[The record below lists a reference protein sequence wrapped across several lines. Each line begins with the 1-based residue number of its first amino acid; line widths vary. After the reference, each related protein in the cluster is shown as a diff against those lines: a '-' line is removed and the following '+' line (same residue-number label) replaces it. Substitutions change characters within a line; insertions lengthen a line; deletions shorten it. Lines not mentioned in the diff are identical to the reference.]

1 MVRKKRSARLIFCV
15 CVFMTDPCFLSA
27 VWRRH
32 HRTEVHLPGH
42 WLSGA
47 LLERS
52 LSQIRTHTKRHMQHN
67 HPLHHRYHHH
77 HHHHLRVD
85 RWSKL
90 TGRRPLPP
98 FKGASPRQRWK
109 QLVSSVTLKDKPF
122 KAAAEITCFCFSEE
136 SKSVFGCY
144 FFFLSLKK
152 LLRAMFFFFSDKFHF
167 KASPHLLSPSL
178 VKTPFVSSNGRLEW
192 SCPPQPAIKA
202 SRPWA
207 RPFGAD
213 NCQTNKTNKLSSLKR
228 EDGFYFENVDPGSS
242 QAASFLSRCV
252 LLLLSL
258 LL

>member
-1 MVRKKRSARLIFCV
+1 MVRKKRSARLIFQVCV
-15 CVFMTDPCFLSA
+15 CVCSDPCFLSA

-32 HRTEVHLPGH
+32 HRAEVHLPGH

-67 HPLHHRYHHH
+67 HLLHHRYH

-122 KAAAEITCFCFSEE
+122 EAAAEITCFCFSEE

-144 FFFLSLKK
+144 FFLFPQFKK
-152 LLRAMFFFFSDKFHF
+152 VAQSDVF
-167 KASPHLLSPSL
+167 
-178 VKTPFVSSNGRLEW
+178 
-192 SCPPQPAIKA
+192 
-202 SRPWA
+202 
-207 RPFGAD
+207 
-213 NCQTNKTNKLSSLKR
+213 
-228 EDGFYFENVDPGSS
+228 
-242 QAASFLSRCV
+242 
-252 LLLLSL
+252 LLLW
-258 LL
+258 